1 MFDGEPHWEYIDYP
15 IQGQMLQGR
24 FAIPDYDSM
33 MMKESDFR
41 NEVKRRVTAEMVD
54 QIMRHKLAEW
64 TQFRDPISGSTVVM
78 IRAYLAKDRDVHVL
92 RTLKP

>member
-1 MFDGEPHWEYIDYP
+1 MFDDEPHWEYIDYP

-78 IRAYLAKDRDVHVL
+78 VRAYLAKDRDVHVL